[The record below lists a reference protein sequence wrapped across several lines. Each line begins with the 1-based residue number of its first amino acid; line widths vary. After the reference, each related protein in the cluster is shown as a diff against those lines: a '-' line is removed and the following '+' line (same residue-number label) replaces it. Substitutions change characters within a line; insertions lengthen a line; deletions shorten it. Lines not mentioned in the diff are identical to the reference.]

1 MIYEPVTGIDVF
13 CWGRRVGALAPDPIS
28 GLYAFEYY
36 PDFLMSGIELSPLQ
50 LPLST
55 NRPVVFPQL
64 SANTFHRL
72 PAFVADALPDRFGN
86 SLIDA
91 WMAERGISRENITP
105 LDRLAYMGKRAMG
118 ALEFKPSVRESDAV
132 PSVLEMQSLIEVARK
147 ALSVNMVGEALVEQ
161 RENLDQLISVGSSA
175 GGARAKAVVGWNR
188 STGDFVSG
196 QFDLPADYE
205 HWIIKFDLDD
215 GTGRPRQYGRVEYA
229 YYLMA
234 RAAGIPMQESVLQEI
249 AGTGHFMTKRFDR
262 MGNEKLHMQTLCAMA
277 NLDFNLVGTFS
288 SVQLFET
295 AIELGLGLDDLDA
308 LFDRLTFNICMANN
322 DDHTKNWSFIL
333 AEGGG
338 WQLAPAYDLTY
349 AYAENNPWLAQ
360 RFLSVNGKFK
370 DITRADLLGL
380 AERFSISKPEAR
392 IDKIL
397 DIAESWADFAKKAGI
412 LAGRIDEVGS
422 SINESSS
429 LLR

>member
-13 CWGRRVGALAPDPIS
+13 CWGRRVGALAPDPVS

-91 WMAERGISRENITP
+91 WMAERGISRESITA

-118 ALEFKPSVRESDAV
+118 ALEFKPSVREDDVV
-132 PSVLEMQSLIEVARK
+132 PSVLEMRSLIEVARK
-147 ALSVNMVGEALVEQ
+147 TLSVNIVGEALVDQ

-196 QFDLPADYE
+196 QFDLPTDYE

-215 GTGRPRQYGRVEYA
+215 GTGSPRQYGRVEYA

-234 RAAGIPMQESVLQEI
+234 RAAGIDMQESMLQEI
-249 AGTGHFMTKRFDR
+249 AGVGHFMTKRFDR
-262 MGNEKLHMQTLCAMA
+262 IGNEKIHTQTLCALS

-295 AIELGLGLDDLDA
+295 AIELGLGLTALDA
-308 LFDRLTFNICMANN
+308 LFDRLVFNVCMSNN
-322 DDHTKNWSFIL
+322 DDHTKNWSFML
-333 AEGGG
+333 AEGGD

-349 AYAENNPWLAQ
+349 AHAKNNPWLAQ
-360 RFLSVNGKFK
+360 HFLAVNGKYK
-370 DITRADLLGL
+370 DITRSDLLRL
-380 AERFSISKPEAR
+380 AERFSVSEPDAR
-392 IDKIL
+392 IDKMI
-397 DIAESWADFAKKAGI
+397 DIAESWADFARKAGI
-412 LAGRIDEVGS
+412 SADRIDEVGAT
-422 SINESSS
+422 INESSG
-429 LLR
+429 LLK